1 VTKVERRILGH
12 RPRTSII
19 LFLGEH
25 GIPSSRDNIMKAV
38 GFVGRQSS
46 GLGRNLAVMK
56 RRGFVGSDANMN
68 YFLTPKGVRA
78 YEKLKQEVP
87 F

>member
-1 VTKVERRILGH
+1 M
-12 RPRTSII
+12 
-19 LFLGEH
+19 FLGEREK
-25 GIPSSRDNIMKAV
+25 PSSRDSIMKAV

-68 YFLTPKGVRA
+68 YYLTPKGVRA
-78 YEKLKQEVP
+78 YEKLKQELP